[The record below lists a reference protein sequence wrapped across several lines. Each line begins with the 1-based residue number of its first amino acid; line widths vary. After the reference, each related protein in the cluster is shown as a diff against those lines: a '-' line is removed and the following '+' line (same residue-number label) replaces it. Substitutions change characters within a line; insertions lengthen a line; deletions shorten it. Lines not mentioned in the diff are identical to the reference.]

1 MDFVAH
7 YRRAVE
13 LADLADQAIGQ
24 PGDDALRRAEVLAL
38 MCQARGQL
46 AWVAYMGVDA
56 IAAQRLAED
65 VRDAPD
71 EDALPAV
78 ITRLQDPA
86 RRAARTRVHPRG
98 AS

>member
-13 LADLADQAIGQ
+13 LADLADQAIG
-24 PGDDALRRAEVLAL
+24 DDALRRAQVLAL

-65 VRDAPD
+65 VRDAAD
-71 EDALPAV
+71 RADLAAV
-78 ITRLQDPA
+78 VTRLDQARRMNDDPA
-86 RRAARTRVHPRG
+86 
-98 AS
+98 

>member
-13 LADLADQAIGQ
+13 LADLADQAIG
-24 PGDDALRRAEVLAL
+24 DDALRRAQVLAL

-56 IAAQRLAED
+56 IAEQQLIED
-65 VRDAPD
+65 VR
-71 EDALPAV
+71 ALQPQGAQV
-78 ITRLQDPA
+78 TNLRARRRGDDPA
-86 RRAARTRVHPRG
+86 
-98 AS
+98 